1 MCGGGSAVE
10 EEAENQENIKGG
22 LWYARTIFTICV
34 LALTIVLGMAGT
46 IKIGI
51 DNTDLIAQKDA
62 GMYKHCFNL
71 DIFNPQSP
79 SLASSS

>member
-1 MCGGGSAVE
+1 MCGGGALSE
-10 EEAENQENIKGG
+10 EEVENQEKIKGG

-34 LALTIVLGMAGT
+34 LALTILLGMVGT

-62 GMYKHCFNL
+62 GMYQQCFN
-71 DIFNPQSP
+71 
-79 SLASSS
+79 